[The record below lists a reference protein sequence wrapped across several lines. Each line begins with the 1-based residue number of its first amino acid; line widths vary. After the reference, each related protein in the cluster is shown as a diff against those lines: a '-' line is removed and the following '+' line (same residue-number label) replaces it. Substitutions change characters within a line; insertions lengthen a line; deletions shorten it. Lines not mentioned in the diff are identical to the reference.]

1 MRRASWLLWMGFPIE
16 TSTDLMTWTEVR
28 LVLAEQESNSLA
40 SPSTPATRNGD
51 NDRDNVEQVVV
62 DAPTAGAEY
71 IIRVTH
77 KGTLVDDNG
86 QPSGQT
92 LSIILSGNEA
102 ETPPDFQVRQLQQTG
117 STDFTLDW
125 NAVVGGVYQIE
136 TSTDLF
142 DYTTVTGEI
151 SATKVA
157 PTLTVDGTSAANR
170 RFWRVKRL
178 R

>member
-1 MRRASWLLWMGFPIE
+1 MGFPIE